1 MPPMK
6 HEINTFF
13 GQVHVINL
21 RSRPDRRAEMQT
33 QLGHIGLSFESH
45 RLRLFEANKP
55 LDKAGFPTL
64 GARGCFMSHLAVLHL
79 ALKDNAKSVLI
90 LEDDLN
96 FCEGFRSKFDALA
109 QALQALDWGM
119 FYGVYRLEDPIV
131 PTGAVLTRVD
141 PQQPI
146 VTTAFVAVNGHH
158 IAALVSHLDAM
169 LQRAPGDPQGGPMHI
184 DGAYH
189 WFRQSHPEVSTWL
202 ATPPL
207 GFQRSS
213 RTDVHALRWFDRIS
227 CSAWLASLARRWR
240 NRMRR

>member
-1 MPPMK
+1 MK

-21 RSRPDRRAEMQT
+21 RSRADRRAEMLV
-33 QLGHIGLSFESH
+33 QLKSIGLGFDSLQ
-45 RLRLFEANKP
+45 LRLFEANKP
-55 LDKAGFPTL
+55 EDSAGFPTL
-64 GARGCFMSHLAVLHL
+64 GARGCFMSHLAVLRG
-79 ALKDNAKSVLI
+79 ALNDNASSVLI
-90 LEDDLN
+90 LEDDVN
-96 FCEGFRSKFDALA
+96 FCDDFRSKFNALA

-119 FYGVYRLEDPIV
+119 FYGVYRLEDPMA
-131 PTGAVLTRVD
+131 PSGAVLTRVD

-146 VTTAFVAVNGHH
+146 VATAFVAVNGQH

-184 DGAYH
+184 DGAYC
-189 WFRQSHPEVSTWL
+189 WFRKSHPEVSTWL